1 MFNESIWEEVWEDMR
16 ELNSLMDMQI
26 VLPDFVAKA
35 IDTLEC
41 NGFEA
46 YLVGGCVRDG
56 LTGVPPK
63 DWDITTNALPDQIL
77 SAFLEY
83 KTLTHGIKYGT
94 VTVLIDGMPLEI
106 TTYRIDGQYTDHR
119 RPDSVQ
125 HTMELYEDLRRRD
138 FTVNALAFNP
148 RTGIIDLFD
157 GNEDLRRGEI
167 RCVGSARERFNEDAL
182 RIFRALRFAS
192 VLGFEIEAKTAAA
205 VDAQR
210 ESLKVIAAER
220 ICAELTKMLCGKG
233 IRQILYRYRETIAIV
248 IPEIEPMVGFEQKI
262 PAHAL
267 DVWGHTVES
276 AAAIDPIPELRMAML
291 LHDVAKP
298 QCFTVDETGRGHF
311 YGHEQLGAEMAGE
324 ILNRLRFDKRFI
336 KTVQLMIACHKEQ
349 PPEDAVQIKEFLK
362 NHGEQNT
369 RLILQVMKADV
380 RGRMKEVEK
389 PIQKLEA
396 IERRLNEI
404 IENKEC
410 YSFETLKIDGNG
422 LLQMGFPTGE
432 RVGHVLNTLLD
443 HVIKGTCINDGA
455 ALVAEAKEI
464 FKEHGSGTEV

>member
-1 MFNESIWEEVWEDMR
+1 MR
-16 ELNSLMDMQI
+16 ELNLFMDTQI
-26 VLPDFVAKA
+26 MLPDYVAKT

-77 SAFLEY
+77 SVFWEH

-94 VTVLIDGMPLEI
+94 VTVLIDGTPLEI

-157 GNEDLRRGEI
+157 GIEDLRRGEI

-192 VLGFEIEAKTAAA
+192 VLGFKIEAKTAAA

-210 ESLKVIAAER
+210 DSLKAIAAER

-233 IRQILYRYRETIAIV
+233 IRQILYRYWETIAVV
-248 IPEIEPMVGFEQKI
+248 IPEIIPMVGFEQKI
-262 PAHAL
+262 PAHEL
-267 DVWGHTVES
+267 DVWGHTIES
-276 AAAIDPIPELRMAML
+276 TAAIDPIPELRMSML

-298 QCFTVDETGRGHF
+298 LSFTVDETGRGHF
-311 YGHEQLGAEMAGE
+311 YGHEQLGAEMAGV
-324 ILNRLRFDKRFI
+324 ILNRLRFDKRLI
-336 KTVQLMIACHKEQ
+336 NTVQLMITCHKEQ
-349 PPEDAVQIKEFLK
+349 PPEDAVQIKKYLR
-362 NHGEQNT
+362 NHGEQYT
-369 RLILQVMKADV
+369 RMILQVMKADV

-396 IERRLNEI
+396 IEQRLDEI

-410 YSFETLKIDGNG
+410 YSFEMLKIDGNG
-422 LLQMGFPTGE
+422 LLRMGFSPGE
-432 RVGHVLNTLLD
+432 NLGLVLNTLLD
-443 HVIKGTCINDGA
+443 RVIEGICINDEA
-455 ALVAEAKEI
+455 ALILEAKAILREQ
-464 FKEHGSGTEV
+464 GSEEEVLG